1 MNISSGDLRRD
12 NVYKD
17 RDELRRR
24 KLCFTCQVPWVLGHK
39 CAKGREIFI
48 EAFSKS
54 EDEEE

>member
-1 MNISSGDLRRD
+1 MNSPSRNFRRD
-12 NVYKD
+12 NFSKD

-48 EAFSKS
+48 EVFSKS